1 MLFQEFGS
9 KLVGFTGE
17 IKCSHCN
24 KVSPMQIRQDYVKQS
39 VLFIPLGTSHQAVF
53 MFCPTCET
61 KNYIIK
67 WGKLFSGQDAQ
78 NKLIELLDGGSELTK
93 YWIKKLSHDEREQA
107 FKRLN
112 SLKAY
117 ALVKYLGSS

>member
-17 IKCSHCN
+17 LKCEHCN
-24 KVSPMQIRQDYVKQS
+24 KVGQMQIRQDYVKQS
-39 VLFIPLGTSHQAVF
+39 VLFIPMGTSHNAVF

-61 KNYIIK
+61 KNYVIK
-67 WGKLFSGQDAQ
+67 WGLFSGQNAQ
-78 NKLIELLDGGSELTK
+78 NKLIELLDGGRELTK
-93 YWIKKLSHDEREQA
+93 YWFNKLGHDDREQA
-107 FKRLN
+107 LKRLN

-117 ALVKYLGSS
+117 SLVKYLGS